1 MTYFRDMWQL
11 AIQGDTQGIWFWAA
25 IYMLCVCTYSLIF
38 QIRMRYWPYTFGEL
52 KNIGVA
58 RFGAKVIVKS
68 EQDYISKAMYQ
79 YRVSGV
85 TYDGT
90 RVSPWIIVAS
100 HNSRG
105 LLEKQ
110 MTSIQRSADGR
121 VKVFYNPN
129 KPQKSYLIIA
139 GQMGIAITLLISVL
153 PLIAFYFKYY
163 V

>member
-1 MTYFRDMWQL
+1 
-11 AIQGDTQGIWFWAA
+11 
-25 IYMLCVCTYSLIF
+25 
-38 QIRMRYWPYTFGEL
+38 MRYWPYTFGEL
-52 KNIGVA
+52 ENIGVS
-58 RFGAKVIVKS
+58 RFGAKEFVRS

-79 YRVSGV
+79 YKVSGV

-90 RVSPWIIVAS
+90 RVSPWIIVS
-100 HNSRG
+100 SLNSRG

-110 MTSIQRSADGR
+110 MASVQRTTDGK

-139 GQMGIAITLLISVL
+139 GRFGIGITLLLSVL
-153 PLIAFYFKYY
+153 PLIAFYFKYF